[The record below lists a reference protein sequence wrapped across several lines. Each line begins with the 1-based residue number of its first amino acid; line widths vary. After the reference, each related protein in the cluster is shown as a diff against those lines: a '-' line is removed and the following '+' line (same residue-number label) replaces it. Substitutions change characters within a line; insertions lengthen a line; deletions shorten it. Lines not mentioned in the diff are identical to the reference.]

1 MCFNKTKIKALDPV
15 NGDFNP
21 GNKERKFQERS
32 TRLPLHLPH
41 GRYCGATF

>member
-41 GRYCGATF
+41 GRYCGAPF